1 LTLLFLFIL
10 VKVNSVDEIKNN
22 PLEMF
27 SLIWLDSNPNES
39 QTTEQKLRNIINQFK
54 KFQDIQ
60 SCRDFIETTCEQDRL
75 ILIVSGKLGRE
86 LVPNIH
92 QLRQIISIYIFCKN
106 KPINKE
112 WSSNYS
118 KVKHVVTNHHD
129 LISRITEDHRIEKKT
144 EEPLAINIFSVG
156 GKSTV
161 GLNGKFVLI
170 DCLLRLKSNDQDKN
184 ELIQLLKQQYNDNQY
199 ELENID
205 QPKHCNGTPKS
216 VFFTKH

>member
-1 LTLLFLFIL
+1 
-10 VKVNSVDEIKNN
+10 
-22 PLEMF
+22 MF

-112 WSSNYS
+112 WSSN
-118 KVKHVVTNHHD
+118 
-129 LISRITEDHRIEKKT
+129 
-144 EEPLAINIFSVG
+144 
-156 GKSTV
+156 
-161 GLNGKFVLI
+161 
-170 DCLLRLKSNDQDKN
+170 
-184 ELIQLLKQQYNDNQY
+184 
-199 ELENID
+199 
-205 QPKHCNGTPKS
+205 
-216 VFFTKH
+216 